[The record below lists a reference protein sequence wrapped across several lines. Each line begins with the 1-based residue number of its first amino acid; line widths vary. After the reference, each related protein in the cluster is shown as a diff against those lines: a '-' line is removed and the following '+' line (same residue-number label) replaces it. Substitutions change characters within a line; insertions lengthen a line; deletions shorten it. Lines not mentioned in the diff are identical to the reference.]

1 MLVQHNNLTIRDATA
16 NDAHTLC
23 EWWNDGKVM
32 AHAGF
37 PNGLGTSPNMVEL
50 QLSHDSDDTQRHLI
64 IEADNIP
71 IGEMNYKN
79 KGNGIAE
86 IGIKICAFSKQER
99 GYGKQLLSM
108 LISALFEK
116 MKYSKIILDTNLN
129 NRRAQHV
136 YEELGFCKLR
146 TNIDSWKN
154 QLGQLRSS
162 IDYELQ
168 KDDFVN
174 FAK

>member
-23 EWWNDGKVM
+23 KWWNDGKVM

-136 YEELGFCKLR
+136 YEDL
-146 TNIDSWKN
+146 
-154 QLGQLRSS
+154 
-162 IDYELQ
+162 
-168 KDDFVN
+168 DFAN
-174 FAK
+174 